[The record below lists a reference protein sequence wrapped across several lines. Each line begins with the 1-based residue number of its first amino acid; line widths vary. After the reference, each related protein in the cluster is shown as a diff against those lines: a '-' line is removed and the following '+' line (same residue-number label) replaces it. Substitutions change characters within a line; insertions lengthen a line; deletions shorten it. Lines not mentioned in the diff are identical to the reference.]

1 MYARPQYSGNRTD
14 IRWFEITNK
23 DGFGIKVEG
32 DSLINFSASH
42 FSQNDLD
49 SGPIKN
55 NSQRHGKLLIPRE
68 EIHLNI
74 DGFIMGVGCIDSWKS
89 LPREE
94 YLLPYQNY
102 QFGYT
107 IKPIKN

>member
-1 MYARPQYSGNRTD
+1 MIS
-14 IRWFEITNK
+14 
-23 DGFGIKVEG
+23 
-32 DSLINFSASH
+32 FSASH

-55 NSQRHGKLLIPRE
+55 NSQRHGKLLPPRE
-68 EIHLNI
+68 NVFLNI

-89 LPREE
+89 LPRRE

>member
-1 MYARPQYSGNRTD
+1 METEQIFVGL
-14 IRWFEITNK
+14 EITNK

-49 SGPIKN
+49 SGPVKK
-55 NSQRHGKLLIPRE
+55 NSQRHGKLLTPRKDVF
-68 EIHLNI
+68 LNI

-89 LPREE
+89 LPRGRIPSSISKLSIWI
-94 YLLPYQNY
+94 YD
-102 QFGYT
+102 
-107 IKPIKN
+107 

>member
-1 MYARPQYSGNRTD
+1 
-14 IRWFEITNK
+14 
-23 DGFGIKVEG
+23 
-32 DSLINFSASH
+32 
-42 FSQNDLD
+42 
-49 SGPIKN
+49 
-55 NSQRHGKLLIPRE
+55 
-68 EIHLNI
+68 
-74 DGFIMGVGCIDSWKS
+74 MGVGCIDSWKS